1 MGMVASC
8 DADLPAAATDSVEG
22 VDEPAVI
29 VIYVLTSRIHAA
41 TEDEVTAP
49 C

>member
-29 VIYVLTSRIHAA
+29 VISVMTLRIHVA
-41 TEDEVTAP
+41 TEEEVTAP